1 MRDVHIAGVSLT
13 RFGKDFRPIGVM
25 LADACQKAL
34 QYSAAFTSEL
44 APDCLVIGAMDPLP
58 GHWCHGPYWICQAN
72 RP

>member
-34 QYSAAFTSEL
+34 NYSAAYWVCQT
-44 APDCLVIGAMDPLP
+44 DRP
-58 GHWCHGPYWICQAN
+58 GFSCWH
-72 RP
+72 